1 MQQLEKIKNQINAM
15 QTVLTLLNKG
25 DEMRGLADATSAE
38 SAIISYASC
47 SVRTKAAGG
56 VYKEMFA
63 LHAAYM
69 RQLRLSTTFK
79 KSDEPMLHSPYSEV
93 GF

>member
-1 MQQLEKIKNQINAM
+1 MQQLEEIRKQISSM

-25 DEMRGLADATSAE
+25 DEIRGMADATSAE

-47 SVRTKAAGG
+47 SVRTKAAAG
-56 VYKEMFA
+56 VYKEIFA

-69 RQLRLSTTFK
+69 RQLRLSTSFK
-79 KSDEPMLHSPYSEV
+79 QSDEPMLHGAYTEV
-93 GF
+93 GL